1 MSPGPA
7 SGSRLLE
14 GRVVLVTGGAS
25 GLGLGMATAMAA
37 HGAAVVLACRR
48 PEIGEPAAAV
58 LREAGHDVRCVRCDV
73 TSADDIGASVEA
85 TVAAHGRLDCM
96 VHNAI
101 APTGGPTR
109 IQDVSQDHWDAMVST
124 TIRATFDGA
133 RAAHPHL
140 RDSGGSMIL
149 MTSAAG
155 MEGSTQ
161 LPVYAMVKAA
171 QRTLAK
177 GLAAEWGADS
187 IRVNCIAP
195 VADTAAMQRAYMENP
210 DLRERLLERT
220 PLGRIGNPLDD
231 VGPVAVFLASDMARF
246 ITGQTLCVDGG
257 GFLGL

>member
-1 MSPGPA
+1 MNPGLVP
-7 SGSRLLE
+7 GGRLLE

-48 PEIGEPAAAV
+48 PETGEPAAAG

-73 TSADDIGASVEA
+73 TSADDLRTAVDA
-85 TVAAHGRLDCM
+85 TVTAHGRLDCM

-101 APTGGPTR
+101 ASTGGPTR
-109 IQDVSQDHWDAMVST
+109 IQDVAQDHWDAMVGT
-124 TIRATFDGA
+124 AIRATFEGA

-140 RDSGGSMIL
+140 REAGGSMIL
-149 MTSAAG
+149 MTSSAG
-155 MEGSTQ
+155 MEGSAS

-177 GLAAEWGADS
+177 GLAAEWGADG

-195 VADTAAMQRAYMENP
+195 VADTPAMERAYDENP
-210 DLRERLLERT
+210 VLQERLLERT
-220 PLGRIGNPLDD
+220 PLGRIGDPLGD
-231 VGPVAVFLASDMARF
+231 VGPAAVFLASDMARF
-246 ITGQTLCVDGG
+246 MTGQTLCVDGG

>member
-1 MSPGPA
+1 MSPDLAPGDQ
-7 SGSRLLE
+7 LLE

-48 PEIGEPAAAV
+48 PETGEPAAV
-58 LREAGHDVRCVRCDV
+58 QLREAGHHVRCVRCDV
-73 TSADDIGASVEA
+73 ASADDLRAAVEA
-85 TVAAHGRLDCM
+85 TVTAHGRLDCM

-101 APTGGPTR
+101 APTLGPTR
-109 IQDVSQDHWDAMVST
+109 IQDVAQDHWDAMMAT
-124 TIRATFDGA
+124 AIRATFEGA

-140 RDSGGSMIL
+140 REAGGSMIL

-155 MEGSTQ
+155 MEGSAS

-177 GLAAEWGADS
+177 GLAAEWGADG

-195 VADTAAMQRAYMENP
+195 VALTPAMERAYRENP
-210 DLRERLLERT
+210 VLHERLLERT
-220 PLGRIGNPLDD
+220 PLGRIGDPLDD
-231 VGPVAVFLASDMARF
+231 VGPVAVFLASEMARF